1 MHPSHIAIR
10 NPVFV
15 FIMVLVISIAGF
27 QAYKSIP
34 REAAPD
40 IQIPLLI
47 VSIPFPGS
55 SPEDVESLISNKVE
69 QELKTIKNLKEISS
83 TSSEGVSVLTLEF
96 TSDFDISEART
107 KVREKMDQIKPD
119 LPADAEDYQV
129 TEINLSEQPLM
140 ILNLAGDMGLLG
152 LTELADDVKEEI
164 EGIPGIL
171 EVRRAGGLEKEI
183 RVYVNPDKMN
193 YYKLALN
200 QVSSSISNENTNLP
214 GGTITMGPTKYMIR
228 VPGEFINPEG
238 INEALISAPNQ
249 VPVRVRDIA
258 QVVFGYKEVT
268 SKSRLDGLE
277 SVSLSIVKR
286 SGENLL
292 AIRNEVKSI
301 IQRLEKDYKEDV
313 KFSILSDQG
322 EHVQQIV
329 KDLENNILTG
339 FVLVFLVL
347 LLVMGISNALLVAV
361 AIPLSFLVSMII
373 LNVMGFTL
381 NIVVLFSL
389 ILSLGLLVD
398 NAIVIVENIYR
409 HRQAGKSRIE
419 AAKLGTKE
427 IAIPVTTSTIT
438 TVAAFF
444 PLIFMPGIAGEFIS
458 FLPKT
463 LIVTL
468 SSSLFVALIINA
480 VFCSTMMRVKV
491 NKEVTSDFDELKL
504 VDHSKILRIYQM
516 ILRSVLRFR
525 FVTVIVFI
533 FLFIGTFYWY
543 GTNTFPRK
551 RIEFFPKTEPS
562 EAVVNITAPMGTT
575 LEISDGYVTSVEGYI
590 ENDMDKLD
598 AVVANVGQRRG
609 SGASSSGST
618 TTYLSH
624 VVLDFPSWQNWV
636 EKPSEIIKN
645 LRQKLVKMVGVQV
658 KLAEAQSGPPTGKAF
673 NLEVQGKDFSKMI
686 DSVEKIKKRIKDI
699 PGLVDLTDDFDR
711 SRPELKVIID
721 RDKAS
726 RLGFRARD
734 IASTVRT
741 AFNGKKVSVF
751 RDGTEEY
758 DIWVQLD
765 QSFRKNQSDLA
776 SLFIFTPTGE
786 PVRLSEIA
794 KVDTGPSYGS
804 IRHVDTERTIT
815 ISGDAFRVPGP
826 VLVMKAQRVL
836 KDLELP
842 DGVRY
847 KFTGENKGRQET
859 QVFIGQALIIAI
871 CLILVVMIAQF
882 NSIALPFIVITSVF
896 MSVMGVLLGLIVHD
910 RPFGIIMTGVGTV
923 ALAGI
928 VVNNVI
934 VMLDF
939 VVKLRKRGFARNE
952 AMVLA
957 SAVRF
962 RPVLLTAVTTVIG
975 LAPMAMGMDIDFSRD
990 SPIVFGSESG
1000 SFWKSM
1006 ALAIMYGLGVATFL
1020 TLIMVPT
1027 LYSLIEDGRERI
1039 KRLLSKYI
1047 SFENLNEIKTT
1058 PKLNEIN

>member
-47 VSIPFPGS
+47 VSIPFPGA
-55 SPEDVESLISNKVE
+55 SPEDVESLISNKAE

-96 TSDFDISEART
+96 TADFDISEART

-119 LPADAEDYQV
+119 LPADTEDYQV

-140 ILNLAGDMGLLG
+140 ILNLAGDLGLLG
-152 LTELADDVKEEI
+152 LTELADEVKEEI

-228 VPGEFINPEG
+228 VPGEFVSPEG

-292 AIRNEVKSI
+292 AIRDEVKSI
-301 IQRLEKDYKEDV
+301 IQRLEKNYKEDV

-322 EHVQQIV
+322 ERVQQIV
-329 KDLENNILTG
+329 KDLENNIITG

-347 LLVMGISNALLVAV
+347 LLVMGISNALLVAI

-409 HRQAGKSRIE
+409 HRQAGRSRIE

-624 VVLDFPSWQNWV
+624 VVLDFPSWQDWV

-645 LRQKLVKMVGVQV
+645 LRRKLVNMVGVQV

-673 NLEVQGKDFSKMI
+673 NLEVQGDDFSKMI
-686 DSVEKIKKRIKDI
+686 DAVEKIKKRIKDI
-699 PGLVDLTDDFDR
+699 PGLVDLADDFDR

-776 SLFIFTPTGE
+776 SLFIYTPSGE

-826 VLVMKAQRVL
+826 VLVMKAQQVL

-859 QVFIGQALIIAI
+859 QIFIGQALIIAI

-939 VVKLRKRGFARNE
+939 VVKLRKQGFARNE

-1027 LYSLIEDGRERI
+1027 LYSLIEDGRERLI
-1039 KRLLSKYI
+1039 RLLSKYI
-1047 SFENLNEIKTT
+1047 SFTNSNNIKA
-1058 PKLNEIN
+1058 

>member
-15 FIMVLVISIAGF
+15 FVMVLVISIAGF

-47 VSIPFPGS
+47 VSIPFPGAT
-55 SPEDVESLISNKVE
+55 PEDVESLITNKVE
-69 QELKTIKNLKEISS
+69 QELKTIKNLEEISS

-96 TSDFDISEART
+96 TSDFEISEART

-119 LPADAEDYQV
+119 LPADAEDYQIS
-129 TEINLSEQPLM
+129 EINLSERPLM

-152 LTELADDVKEEI
+152 LTELADEVKEEI

-200 QVSSSISNENTNLP
+200 QVSSAISNENTNLP

-228 VPGEFINPEG
+228 VPGEFVSPEG

-292 AIRNEVKSI
+292 AIRDEVKSI
-301 IQRLEKDYKEDV
+301 IKRLEKDYKEDV

-322 EHVQQIV
+322 ERVQQIV
-329 KDLENNILTG
+329 KDLENNIITG

-347 LLVMGISNALLVAV
+347 LLVMGISNALLVAI

-409 HRQAGKSRIE
+409 HRQAGKNRIE
-419 AAKLGTKE
+419 AALLGTKE

-468 SSSLFVALIINA
+468 SSSLFVALIINS

-491 NKEVTSDFDELKL
+491 SKEVTSDFDELKL
-504 VDHSKILRIYQM
+504 VDHSKILRGYQVA
-516 ILRSVLRFR
+516 LRGVLRFR
-525 FVTVIVFI
+525 FVTVMVFI

-543 GTNTFPRK
+543 ATNTFPRK
-551 RIEFFPKTEPS
+551 RVEFFPKTEPS

-575 LEISDGYVTSVEGYI
+575 LEISDGYVTLVEGYI
-590 ENDMDKLD
+590 EDDMDKLD

-658 KLAEAQSGPPTGKAF
+658 KLAESQSGPPTGKAF
-673 NLEVQGKDFSKMI
+673 NLEVQGEDFSKMI
-686 DSVEKIKKRIKDI
+686 DSVEIIKQRIKDI
-699 PGLVDLTDDFDR
+699 PGLVDLSDDFDR

-765 QSFRKNQSDLA
+765 QSFRRNQSDLS
-776 SLFIFTPTGE
+776 SLFIYTSSGE

-804 IRHVDTERTIT
+804 IRHTDTDRTIT

-826 VLVMKAQRVL
+826 VLVMKAQQAL

-842 DGVRY
+842 DGVQY
-847 KFTGENKGRQET
+847 KFTGENKGRKET
-859 QVFIGQALIIAI
+859 QMFLGKAVLIAIGLIII
-871 CLILVVMIAQF
+871 VMVAQF
-882 NSIALPFIVITSVF
+882 NSIALPLIVITSVF

-928 VVNNVI
+928 VVNNAI

-939 VVKLRKRGFARNE
+939 VVKLRKRGFGRNE
-952 AMVLA
+952 AMILA

-962 RPVLLTAVTTVIG
+962 RPVLLTAITTIIG
-975 LAPMAMGMDIDFSRD
+975 LAPIAMGMDIDFSRD
-990 SPIVFGSESG
+990 SPVVFGSASA
-1000 SFWKSM
+1000 SFWKAM

-1020 TLIMVPT
+1020 TLFMVPT
-1027 LYSLIEDGRERI
+1027 LYSLIEDGRERLI
-1039 KRLLSKYI
+1039 KLLSKYT
-1047 SFENLNEIKTT
+1047 SFENSNNIKAES
-1058 PKLNEIN
+1058 KLN

>member
-27 QAYKSIP
+27 KAYKSIP

-47 VSIPFPGS
+47 VSIPFPGA

-152 LTELADDVKEEI
+152 LTELADEVKEEI
-164 EGIPGIL
+164 EGITGIL

-228 VPGEFINPEG
+228 VPGEFISPEG

-249 VPVRVRDIA
+249 VPVRVKDIA

-292 AIRNEVKSI
+292 AIRDEVKSI

-322 EHVQQIV
+322 ERVQQIV
-329 KDLENNILTG
+329 KDLENNIITG

-347 LLVMGISNALLVAV
+347 LLVMGISNALLVAI

-419 AAKLGTKE
+419 AAMLGTKE

-468 SSSLFVALIINA
+468 SSSLFVALIINS
-480 VFCSTMMRVKV
+480 VLCSTMMRVNV

-504 VDHSKILRIYQM
+504 VDHSKILRVYQRT
-516 ILRSVLRFR
+516 LRGVLRFR
-525 FVTVIVFI
+525 LVTVMVFI

-551 RIEFFPKTEPS
+551 RVEFFPKTEPS
-562 EAVVNITAPMGTT
+562 EAIVNITAPMGTT
-575 LEISDGYVTSVEGYI
+575 LDISDGYVTSVEGYI
-590 ENDMDKLD
+590 ESDMDKLD

-609 SGASSSGST
+609 AGASSSGST

-658 KLAEAQSGPPTGKAF
+658 KLVEAQSGPPTGKAF
-673 NLEVQGKDFSKMI
+673 NLEVQGEDFSKMI
-686 DSVEKIKKRIKDI
+686 NSVEIIKQKIKDI

-776 SLFIFTPTGE
+776 SLFIFTSSGE

-826 VLVMKAQRVL
+826 VLVMKAQQAL

-859 QVFIGQALIIAI
+859 QIFIGQALIIAI

-939 VVKLRKRGFARNE
+939 VVKLRKQGFARNE

-1006 ALAIMYGLGVATFL
+1006 ALAIMYGLSVATFL
-1020 TLIMVPT
+1020 TLFMVPT
-1027 LYSLIEDGRERI
+1027 LYSLIEDGRERLI
-1039 KRLLSKYI
+1039 RLLSKYI
-1047 SFENLNEIKTT
+1047 SFDNSNNIKAEL
-1058 PKLNEIN
+1058 KLN

>member
-47 VSIPFPGS
+47 VSIPFPGA
-55 SPEDVESLISNKVE
+55 SPEDVESLISNKAE

-96 TSDFDISEART
+96 TADFDISEART

-119 LPADAEDYQV
+119 LPADTEDYQV

-140 ILNLAGDMGLLG
+140 ILNLAGDLGLLG
-152 LTELADDVKEEI
+152 LTELADEVKEEI

-183 RVYVNPDKMN
+183 RVYVNPDKLN

-228 VPGEFINPEG
+228 VPGEFVSPEG

-292 AIRNEVKSI
+292 AIRDEVKSI

-322 EHVQQIV
+322 ERVQQIV
-329 KDLENNILTG
+329 KDLENNIITG

-347 LLVMGISNALLVAV
+347 LLVMGISNALLVAI

-409 HRQAGKSRIE
+409 HRQAGRSRIE

-533 FLFIGTFYWY
+533 FLFIGTFFWY

-575 LEISDGYVTSVEGYI
+575 LEISDGYVTLVEGYI
-590 ENDMDKLD
+590 ENDIDKLD

-624 VVLDFPSWQNWV
+624 VVLDFPSWQDWV

-645 LRQKLVKMVGVQV
+645 LRRKLVNMVGVQV

-673 NLEVQGKDFSKMI
+673 NLEVQGDDFRKMI
-686 DSVEKIKKRIKDI
+686 DAVEKIKKRIKDI

-776 SLFIFTPTGE
+776 SLFIFTPSGE

-826 VLVMKAQRVL
+826 VLVMKAQQVL

-859 QVFIGQALIIAI
+859 QIFIGQALIIAI

-939 VVKLRKRGFARNE
+939 VVKLRKQGFARNE

-1027 LYSLIEDGRERI
+1027 LYSLIEDGRERLI
-1039 KRLLSKYI
+1039 RLLSKYI
-1047 SFENLNEIKTT
+1047 PFTNSNNIKA
-1058 PKLNEIN
+1058 

>member
-119 LPADAEDYQV
+119 LPTDAEDYQV

-140 ILNLAGDMGLLG
+140 ILNLAGDIGLLR
-152 LTELADDVKEEI
+152 LTELADEVKEEI
-164 EGIPGIL
+164 EGVPGIL

-228 VPGEFINPEG
+228 VPGEFVSPEG
-238 INEALISAPNQ
+238 INEAVISSPNQ
-249 VPVRVRDIA
+249 VPVRVGDIA
-258 QVVFGYKEVT
+258 EVVFGYKEVT

-292 AIRNEVKSI
+292 AIRDEVKSI
-301 IQRLEKDYKEDV
+301 IKRLEKDYNEDV

-322 EHVQQIV
+322 ERVQQIV
-329 KDLENNILTG
+329 TDLENNIITG

-444 PLIFMPGIAGEFIS
+444 PLIFMPGIAGEFIG

-491 NKEVTSDFDELKL
+491 SKEVTSDFDELKL
-504 VDHSKILRIYQM
+504 VDHSKILQIYQM
-516 ILRSVLRFR
+516 LLRGVLRHR
-525 FVTVIVFI
+525 FVTIFVFI
-533 FLFIGTFYWY
+533 FLFVGTFYWY

-551 RIEFFPKTEPS
+551 RIEFFPKNEPS

-575 LEISDGYVTSVEGYI
+575 LEISDGYVNSVERYI
-590 ENDMDKLD
+590 ENDKDKLD

-624 VVLDFPSWQNWV
+624 VVLDFPRWQDWV

-673 NLEVQGKDFSKMI
+673 NLEVQGDDFSKMI
-686 DSVEKIKKRIKDI
+686 SAVEKIKKRIKDI

-776 SLFIFTPTGE
+776 SLFIFTPSGE

-804 IRHVDTERTIT
+804 IRHVDTERTIS

-826 VLVMKAQRVL
+826 VLVMKAQRIL
-836 KDLELP
+836 KGIELP
-842 DGVRY
+842 DGVQY

-859 QVFIGQALIIAI
+859 QKFIGQALIIAI

-882 NSIALPFIVITSVF
+882 NSIALPLIVLTSVF
-896 MSVMGVLLGLIVHD
+896 MSVMGVFLGLIVHD

-939 VVKLRKRGFARNE
+939 VVRLRKQGFARNE
-952 AMVLA
+952 AMILA

-962 RPVLLTAVTTVIG
+962 RPILLTAVTTVIG
-975 LAPMAMGMDIDFSRD
+975 LAPLAIGMDIDFSRD
-990 SPIVFGSESG
+990 SPIVFGAESG
-1000 SFWKSM
+1000 KFWKSM
-1006 ALAIMYGLGVATFL
+1006 ALAIMYGLSVATFL
-1020 TLIMVPT
+1020 TLFMVPT

-1039 KRLLSKYI
+1039 KKLLSKYF
-1047 SFENLNEIKTT
+1047 SFQNINEIKTVSDV
-1058 PKLNEIN
+1058 N

>member
-10 NPVFV
+10 NPIFV

-119 LPADAEDYQV
+119 LPTDAEDYQV

-140 ILNLAGDMGLLG
+140 ILNLAGDIGLLR
-152 LTELADDVKEEI
+152 LTELADEVKEEI
-164 EGIPGIL
+164 EGVPGIL

-228 VPGEFINPEG
+228 VPGEFVSPEG
-238 INEALISAPNQ
+238 INEAVISSPNQ
-249 VPVRVRDIA
+249 VPVRVGDIA
-258 QVVFGYKEVT
+258 EVVFGYKEVT

-292 AIRNEVKSI
+292 AIRDEVKSI
-301 IQRLEKDYKEDV
+301 IKRLEKDYKEDV

-322 EHVQQIV
+322 ERVQQIV
-329 KDLENNILTG
+329 TDLENNIITG

-389 ILSLGLLVD
+389 ILALGLLVD

-409 HRQAGKSRIE
+409 HRQAGKNRIE

-444 PLIFMPGIAGEFIS
+444 PLIFMPGIAGEFIG

-491 NKEVTSDFDELKL
+491 SEKVTSDFDELKL
-504 VDHSKILRIYQM
+504 VDHSKILQIYQM
-516 ILRSVLRFR
+516 LLRGVLRYR
-525 FVTVIVFI
+525 FLTIVVFI
-533 FLFIGTFYWY
+533 FLFVGTFYWY

-551 RIEFFPKTEPS
+551 RIEFFPKNEPS

-575 LEISDGYVTSVEGYI
+575 LEISDGYVNSVEGYI
-590 ENDMDKLD
+590 ENDKDKLD

-624 VVLDFPSWQNWV
+624 VVLDFPRWQDWV
-636 EKPSEIIKN
+636 EKPSEIIKK

-673 NLEVQGKDFSKMI
+673 NLEVQGDDFSKMI
-686 DSVEKIKKRIKDI
+686 SAVEKIKKRIKDI

-734 IASTVRT
+734 IAS
-741 AFNGKKVSVF
+741 
-751 RDGTEEY
+751 
-758 DIWVQLD
+758 
-765 QSFRKNQSDLA
+765 
-776 SLFIFTPTGE
+776 
-786 PVRLSEIA
+786 
-794 KVDTGPSYGS
+794 
-804 IRHVDTERTIT
+804 
-815 ISGDAFRVPGP
+815 
-826 VLVMKAQRVL
+826 
-836 KDLELP
+836 
-842 DGVRY
+842 
-847 KFTGENKGRQET
+847 
-859 QVFIGQALIIAI
+859 
-871 CLILVVMIAQF
+871 
-882 NSIALPFIVITSVF
+882 
-896 MSVMGVLLGLIVHD
+896 
-910 RPFGIIMTGVGTV
+910 
-923 ALAGI
+923 
-928 VVNNVI
+928 
-934 VMLDF
+934 
-939 VVKLRKRGFARNE
+939 
-952 AMVLA
+952 
-957 SAVRF
+957 
-962 RPVLLTAVTTVIG
+962 
-975 LAPMAMGMDIDFSRD
+975 
-990 SPIVFGSESG
+990 
-1000 SFWKSM
+1000 
-1006 ALAIMYGLGVATFL
+1006 
-1020 TLIMVPT
+1020 
-1027 LYSLIEDGRERI
+1027 
-1039 KRLLSKYI
+1039 
-1047 SFENLNEIKTT
+1047 
-1058 PKLNEIN
+1058 

>member
-27 QAYKSIP
+27 KAYKSIP

-47 VSIPFPGS
+47 VSIPFPGAT
-55 SPEDVESLISNKVE
+55 PEDVESLITNKVE

-83 TSSEGVSVLTLEF
+83 TSSEGVAVLTLEF

-152 LTELADDVKEEI
+152 LTELADEVKEEI

-183 RVYVNPDKMN
+183 RVYVNPDKLN

-228 VPGEFINPEG
+228 VPGEFISPEG

-249 VPVRVRDIA
+249 VPVRVKDIA
-258 QVVFGYKEVT
+258 RVVFGYKEVT

-292 AIRNEVKSI
+292 AIRDEVKSI

-322 EHVQQIV
+322 ERVQQIV
-329 KDLENNILTG
+329 KDLENNIITG

-347 LLVMGISNALLVAV
+347 LLVMGISNALLVAI

-419 AAKLGTKE
+419 AAMLGTKE

-468 SSSLFVALIINA
+468 SSSLFVALIINS
-480 VFCSTMMRVKV
+480 VLCSTMMRVKV

-504 VDHSKILRIYQM
+504 VDHSKILRVYQRT
-516 ILRSVLRFR
+516 LRGVLRFR
-525 FVTVIVFI
+525 FVTVMVFI

-551 RIEFFPKTEPS
+551 RVEFFPKTEPS
-562 EAVVNITAPMGTT
+562 EAIVNITAPMGTT
-575 LEISDGYVTSVEGYI
+575 LDISDGYVTSVEGYI
-590 ENDMDKLD
+590 ESDMDKLD

-609 SGASSSGST
+609 AGASSSGST

-658 KLAEAQSGPPTGKAF
+658 KLVEAQSGPPTGKAF
-673 NLEVQGKDFSKMI
+673 NLEVQGEDFSKMI
-686 DSVEKIKKRIKDI
+686 NSVEIIKQKIKDI

-776 SLFIFTPTGE
+776 SLFIFTSSGE

-826 VLVMKAQRVL
+826 VLVMKAQQAL

-859 QVFIGQALIIAI
+859 QIFIGQALIIAI

-939 VVKLRKRGFARNE
+939 VVKLRKQGFARNE

-1006 ALAIMYGLGVATFL
+1006 ALAIMYGLSVATFL
-1020 TLIMVPT
+1020 TLFMVPT
-1027 LYSLIEDGRERI
+1027 LYSLIEDGRERLI
-1039 KRLLSKYI
+1039 RLLSKYI
-1047 SFENLNEIKTT
+1047 SFENSNNIKAEL
-1058 PKLNEIN
+1058 KLN

>member
-27 QAYKSIP
+27 KAYKSIP

-47 VSIPFPGS
+47 VSIPFPGAT
-55 SPEDVESLISNKVE
+55 PEDVESLITNKVE

-83 TSSEGVSVLTLEF
+83 TSSEGVAVLTLEF

-152 LTELADDVKEEI
+152 LTELADEVKEEI

-183 RVYVNPDKMN
+183 RVYVNPDKLN

-228 VPGEFINPEG
+228 VPGEFISPEG

-249 VPVRVRDIA
+249 VPVRVKDIA
-258 QVVFGYKEVT
+258 RVVFGYKEVT

-292 AIRNEVKSI
+292 AIRDEVKSI

-322 EHVQQIV
+322 ERVQQIV
-329 KDLENNILTG
+329 KDLENNIITG

-347 LLVMGISNALLVAV
+347 LLVMGISNALLVAI
-361 AIPLSFLVSMII
+361 AIPLSFLVSIII

-419 AAKLGTKE
+419 AALLGTKE

-468 SSSLFVALIINA
+468 SSSLFVALIINS
-480 VFCSTMMRVKV
+480 VLCSTMMRVKV

-504 VDHSKILRIYQM
+504 VDHSKILRVYQRT
-516 ILRSVLRFR
+516 LRGVLRFR
-525 FVTVIVFI
+525 FVTVMVFI

-551 RIEFFPKTEPS
+551 RVEFFPKTEPS
-562 EAVVNITAPMGTT
+562 EAIVNITAPMGTT
-575 LEISDGYVTSVEGYI
+575 LDISDGYVTSVEGYI
-590 ENDMDKLD
+590 ESDMDKLD

-658 KLAEAQSGPPTGKAF
+658 KLVEAQSGPPTGKAF
-673 NLEVQGKDFSKMI
+673 NLEVQGEDFSKMI
-686 DSVEKIKKRIKDI
+686 NSVEIIKQKIKDI

-776 SLFIFTPTGE
+776 SLFIFTSSGE

-826 VLVMKAQRVL
+826 VLVMKAQQAL

-842 DGVRY
+842 DGVQY

-859 QVFIGQALIIAI
+859 QIFIGQALIIAI

-939 VVKLRKRGFARNE
+939 VVKLRKQGFARNE

-1006 ALAIMYGLGVATFL
+1006 ALAIMYGLSVATFL
-1020 TLIMVPT
+1020 TLFMVPT
-1027 LYSLIEDGRERI
+1027 LYSLIEDGRERLI
-1039 KRLLSKYI
+1039 RLLSKYI
-1047 SFENLNEIKTT
+1047 SFENSNNIKAEL
-1058 PKLNEIN
+1058 KLN

>member
-1 MHPSHIAIR
+1 MHPSQIAIR
-10 NPVFV
+10 NPVFI
-15 FIMVLVISIAGF
+15 FIMILVIGLAGF
-27 QAYKSIP
+27 NAYKSIP

-47 VSIPFPGS
+47 VTIPFPGA
-55 SPEDVESLISNKVE
+55 SPEDVESLITNKAE
-69 QELKTIKNLKEISS
+69 QELQTIKNLKKIKS
-83 TSSEGVSVLTLEF
+83 TSSESVAVLTLEF
-96 TSDFDISEART
+96 TSDFDISDART

-119 LPADAEDYQV
+119 FPSDAEDYQI

-140 ILNLAGDMGLLG
+140 ILNIAGDIGLLG
-152 LTELADDVKEEI
+152 LTDLADKVKEEI

-183 RVYVNPDKMN
+183 RVYVNPEKLN
-193 YYKLALN
+193 YYNLDLN
-200 QVSSSISNENTNLP
+200 QVSTSIRSENTNLP
-214 GGTITMGPTKYMIR
+214 GGSVTMGPTKYLIR

-249 VPVRVRDIA
+249 VPVRVKDLA
-258 QVVFGYKEVT
+258 KVVFGFKEIT
-268 SKSRLDGLE
+268 SKSRLDGIE

-292 AIRNEVKSI
+292 AIRDQVNLI
-301 IQRLEKDYKEDV
+301 IQRLEQEYGDEV

-322 EHVQQIV
+322 ERVQRIV
-329 KDLENNILTG
+329 NDLENNILSG

-347 LLVMGISNALLVAV
+347 LLVMGISNALLVAI
-361 AIPLSFLVSMII
+361 AIPLSFLASMII

-398 NAIVIVENIYR
+398 NAIVIVENIFR
-409 HRQAGKSRIE
+409 HRQAGKNRID
-419 AAKLGTKE
+419 AAVLGTKE

-468 SSSLFVALIINA
+468 SSSLLVAVLINP
-480 VFCSTMMRVKV
+480 VLCSTLMRVKV
-491 NKEVTSDFDELKL
+491 GKEITSNFDELKL
-504 VDHSKILRIYQM
+504 VEKSKILGLYQYA
-516 ILRSVLRFR
+516 LRKVLRFR
-525 FVTVIVFI
+525 LITLFAFV
-533 FLFIGTFYWY
+533 FLFVGTFYWY
-543 GTNTFPRK
+543 GKNTFPRK

-562 EAVVNITAPMGTT
+562 EAVVNIRAPLGTT
-575 LEISDGYVTSVEGYI
+575 LEVSDKYVASVEDFV
-590 ENDMDKLD
+590 NKDKKKLD

-609 SGASSSGST
+609 SGASSAGST

-624 VVLDFPSWQNWV
+624 VVLVFPNWQNWI
-636 EKPSEIIKN
+636 EKPSSIIKK
-645 LRQKLVKMVGVQV
+645 LRQKLDQMVGVEI
-658 KLAEAQSGPPTGKAF
+658 KLAEARSGPPTGLAL
-673 NLEVQGKDFSKMI
+673 NLEIRGEDFNQM
-686 DSVEKIKKRIKDI
+686 SVAVEAIKQKIKNI

-726 RLGFRARD
+726 RLGLRARD
-734 IASTVRT
+734 IANTVRT

-765 QSFRKNQSDLA
+765 QSFRSNQSDLS
-776 SLFIFTPTGE
+776 SLFIYTPSGE

-794 KVDTGPSYGS
+794 RVDSGPSYGS

-815 ISGDAFRVPGP
+815 ISADALRMPGP
-826 VLVMKAQRVL
+826 VLVMKAQQVL
-836 KDLELP
+836 NNLDLP
-842 DGVRY
+842 QGVTY
-847 KFTGENKGRQET
+847 QFTGEDENRKEAQI
-859 QVFIGQALIIAI
+859 FIGRALIIAVL
-871 CLILVVMIAQF
+871 LILVVMVAQF
-882 NSIALPFIVITSVF
+882 NSIALPLIVISSVL
-896 MSVMGVLLGLIVHD
+896 MSIMGVIIGLIVHD
-910 RPFGIIMTGVGTV
+910 RPFGIIMTGVGSV

-928 VVNNVI
+928 VVNNAI
-934 VMLDF
+934 VMLDY
-939 VVKLRKRGFARNE
+939 VIKLRKKGYQRNE
-952 AMVLA
+952 AMILA
-957 SAVRF
+957 AAVRF
-962 RPVLLTAVTTVIG
+962 RPVVLTAVTTVLG
-975 LAPMAMGMDIDFSRD
+975 LVPIAVGMDIDFSRD
-990 SPIVFGSESG
+990 SIILFGAASA

-1006 ALAIMYGLGVATFL
+1006 ALAVMYGLGVTTFL
-1020 TLIMVPT
+1020 TLFLLPA
-1027 LYSLIEDGRERI
+1027 LYSLVEGGKERLRGLFSR
-1039 KRLLSKYI
+1039 K
-1047 SFENLNEIKTT
+1047 EI
-1058 PKLNEIN
+1058 IF

>member
-15 FIMVLVISIAGF
+15 FVMVLVISIAGF

-47 VSIPFPGS
+47 VSIPFPGAT
-55 SPEDVESLISNKVE
+55 PEDVESLITNKVE
-69 QELKTIKNLKEISS
+69 QELKTIKNLEEISS

-96 TSDFDISEART
+96 TSDFEISEART

-119 LPADAEDYQV
+119 LPADAEDYQIS
-129 TEINLSEQPLM
+129 EINLSERPLM

-152 LTELADDVKEEI
+152 LTELADEVKEEI

-200 QVSSSISNENTNLP
+200 QVSSAISNENTNLP

-228 VPGEFINPEG
+228 VPGEFISPEG

-258 QVVFGYKEVT
+258 KVVFSYKEVT

-292 AIRNEVKSI
+292 AIRDEVKSI
-301 IQRLEKDYKEDV
+301 IKRLEKDYKEDV

-322 EHVQQIV
+322 ERVQQIV
-329 KDLENNILTG
+329 KDLENNIITG

-347 LLVMGISNALLVAV
+347 LLVMGISNALLVAI

-419 AAKLGTKE
+419 AALLGTKE

-468 SSSLFVALIINA
+468 SSSLFVALIINS

-491 NKEVTSDFDELKL
+491 SKEVTSDFDELKL
-504 VDHSKILRIYQM
+504 VDHSKILRGYQVA
-516 ILRSVLRFR
+516 LRGVLRFR
-525 FVTVIVFI
+525 FVTVMVFI

-543 GTNTFPRK
+543 ATNTFPRK
-551 RIEFFPKTEPS
+551 RVEFFPKTEPS

-575 LEISDGYVTSVEGYI
+575 LEISDGYVTLVEGYI
-590 ENDMDKLD
+590 EDDMDKLD

-658 KLAEAQSGPPTGKAF
+658 KLAESQSGPPTGKAF
-673 NLEVQGKDFSKMI
+673 NLEVQGEDFSKMI
-686 DSVEKIKKRIKDI
+686 DSVEIIKQRIKDI
-699 PGLVDLTDDFDR
+699 PGLVDLSDDFDR

-765 QSFRKNQSDLA
+765 QSFRRNQSDLS
-776 SLFIFTPTGE
+776 SLFIYTSSGE

-804 IRHVDTERTIT
+804 IRHTDTDRTIT

-826 VLVMKAQRVL
+826 VLVMKAQKAL

-842 DGVRY
+842 DGVQY
-847 KFTGENKGRQET
+847 KFTGENKGRKET
-859 QVFIGQALIIAI
+859 QMFLGKAVLIAIGLIII
-871 CLILVVMIAQF
+871 VMVAQF
-882 NSIALPFIVITSVF
+882 NSIALPLIVITSVF

-928 VVNNVI
+928 VVNNAI

-939 VVKLRKRGFARNE
+939 VVKLRKRGFGRNE
-952 AMVLA
+952 AMILA

-962 RPVLLTAVTTVIG
+962 RPVLLTAITTIIG
-975 LAPMAMGMDIDFSRD
+975 LAPIAMGMDIDFSRD
-990 SPIVFGSESG
+990 SPVVFGSASA
-1000 SFWKSM
+1000 SFWKAM

-1020 TLIMVPT
+1020 TLFMVPT
-1027 LYSLIEDGRERI
+1027 LYSLIEDGRERLI
-1039 KRLLSKYI
+1039 KLLSKYT
-1047 SFENLNEIKTT
+1047 SFENSNNIKAES
-1058 PKLNEIN
+1058 KLN

>member
-47 VSIPFPGS
+47 VSIPFPGA
-55 SPEDVESLISNKVE
+55 SPEDVESLISNKAE

-96 TSDFDISEART
+96 TADFDISEART

-119 LPADAEDYQV
+119 LPADTEDYQV

-140 ILNLAGDMGLLG
+140 ILNLAGDLGLLG
-152 LTELADDVKEEI
+152 LTELADEVKEEI

-228 VPGEFINPEG
+228 VPGEFVSPEG

-292 AIRNEVKSI
+292 AIRDEVKSI
-301 IQRLEKDYKEDV
+301 IQRLEKNYKEDV

-322 EHVQQIV
+322 ERVQQIV
-329 KDLENNILTG
+329 KDLENNIITG

-347 LLVMGISNALLVAV
+347 LLVMGISNALLVAI

-409 HRQAGKSRIE
+409 HRQAGRSRIE

-624 VVLDFPSWQNWV
+624 VVLDFPSWQDWV

-645 LRQKLVKMVGVQV
+645 LRRKLVNMVGVQV

-673 NLEVQGKDFSKMI
+673 NLEVQGEDFSKMI
-686 DSVEKIKKRIKDI
+686 DSVEIIKQRIRDI

-776 SLFIFTPTGE
+776 SLFIFTPSGE

-826 VLVMKAQRVL
+826 VLVMKAQQVL

-859 QVFIGQALIIAI
+859 QIFIGQALIIAI

-939 VVKLRKRGFARNE
+939 VVKLRKQGFARNE

-975 LAPMAMGMDIDFSRD
+975 LAPMAMGIDIDFSRD

-1027 LYSLIEDGRERI
+1027 LYSLIEDGRERL

-1047 SFENLNEIKTT
+1047 SFTNSNNIKA
-1058 PKLNEIN
+1058 

>member
-1 MHPSHIAIR
+1 MHPSQIAIR
-10 NPVFV
+10 NPAFV
-15 FIMVLVISIAGF
+15 FILIFVIGLAGF
-27 QAYKSIP
+27 NAYKSIP

-47 VSIPFPGS
+47 VTVPFPGA
-55 SPEDVESLISNKVE
+55 SPEDVESLITNRAE
-69 QELKTIKNLKEISS
+69 QELQTIKNLKKIKS
-83 TSSEGVSVLTLEF
+83 TSSESVAVLTLEF
-96 TSDFDISEART
+96 TSDFDISDART

-119 LPADAEDYQV
+119 FPSDAEDYQV

-140 ILNLAGDMGLLG
+140 ILNIAGDMGLLG
-152 LTELADDVKEEI
+152 LTGLADEVKEEI

-183 RVYVNPDKMN
+183 RVYVNPEKLN
-193 YYKLALN
+193 YYNLDLN
-200 QVSSSISNENTNLP
+200 QVSTSIKSENTNLP
-214 GGTITMGPTKYMIR
+214 GGSVTMGPTKYLIR

-238 INEALISAPNQ
+238 INQALISAPNQ
-249 VPVRVRDIA
+249 VPVRVKDLA
-258 QVVFGYKEVT
+258 KVVFGFKEIS
-268 SKSRLDGLE
+268 SKSRLDGTE

-292 AIRNEVKSI
+292 AIRDQVKLI
-301 IQRLEKDYKEDV
+301 IQRLEQDYENEV

-322 EHVQQIV
+322 ERVQRIV
-329 KDLENNILTG
+329 NDLENNILSG

-361 AIPLSFLVSMII
+361 AIPLSFLASMII

-398 NAIVIVENIYR
+398 NAIVIVENIFR
-409 HRQAGKSRIE
+409 HRQAGKNRIN
-419 AAKLGTKE
+419 AAILGTKE

-468 SSSLFVALIINA
+468 SSSLLVAVIINP
-480 VFCSTMMRVKV
+480 VLCSTLMRVKV
-491 NKEVTSDFDELKL
+491 GKEITSDFDELKL
-504 VDHSKILRIYQM
+504 VEKSKILTIYQYA
-516 ILRSVLRFR
+516 LRKVLRFR
-525 FVTVIVFI
+525 LITILVFI
-533 FLFIGTFYWY
+533 FMFVGTFYWY
-543 GTNTFPRK
+543 GKNTFPRK

-562 EAVVNITAPMGTT
+562 EAVVNIRAPLGTT
-575 LEISDGYVTSVEGYI
+575 LEVSDRYVASVEDFV
-590 ENDMDKLD
+590 NKDKKKLD

-609 SGASSSGST
+609 SGAASAGSS

-624 VVLDFPSWQNWV
+624 VVLDFPNWQNWI
-636 EKPSEIIKN
+636 EKPSSIIKK
-645 LRQKLVKMVGVQV
+645 LRQKLDQMVGIEI
-658 KLAEAQSGPPTGKAF
+658 KLAEARSGPPTGMAL
-673 NLEVQGKDFSKMI
+673 NLEVKGEDFNQMSET
-686 DSVEKIKKRIKDI
+686 VESIKKKIKDI

-726 RLGFRARD
+726 RLGLRARD
-734 IASTVRT
+734 IANTVRT

-765 QSFRKNQSDLA
+765 QSFRSNQSDLS
-776 SLFIFTPTGE
+776 SLFIYTPSGE

-794 KVDTGPSYGS
+794 KVDSGPSYGS
-804 IRHVDTERTIT
+804 IKHVDTVRTIT
-815 ISGDAFRVPGP
+815 ISADAFRMPGP
-826 VLVMKAQRVL
+826 VLVMRAKQVL
-836 KDLELP
+836 NKLELP
-842 DGVRY
+842 QGVTY
-847 KFTGENKGRQET
+847 QFTGEDENRKESQI
-859 QVFIGQALIIAI
+859 FIGRALLIAVFM
-871 CLILVVMIAQF
+871 ILVIMVAQF
-882 NSIALPFIVITSVF
+882 NSIALPLIVISSVL
-896 MSVMGVLLGLIVHD
+896 MSVMGVIIGLIVHD

-928 VVNNVI
+928 VVNNAI
-934 VMLDF
+934 VMLDY
-939 VVKLRKRGFARNE
+939 VIKLRKKGYQRND
-952 AMVLA
+952 AMILA
-957 SAVRF
+957 AAVRF
-962 RPVLLTAVTTVIG
+962 RPVVLTAITTVLG
-975 LAPMAMGMDIDFSRD
+975 LVPIAIGMDIDFSRD
-990 SPIVFGSESG
+990 SKILFGAASA

-1006 ALAIMYGLGVATFL
+1006 ALAIMYGLGVTTLL
-1020 TLIMVPT
+1020 TLFLLPA
-1027 LYSLIEDGRERI
+1027 LYSLVEGGKERLRGLFSR
-1039 KRLLSKYI
+1039 K
-1047 SFENLNEIKTT
+1047 EIVY
-1058 PKLNEIN
+1058 

>member
-27 QAYKSIP
+27 KAYKSIP

-47 VSIPFPGS
+47 VSIPFPGAT
-55 SPEDVESLISNKVE
+55 PEDVESLITNKVE

-152 LTELADDVKEEI
+152 LTELADEVKEEI
-164 EGIPGIL
+164 EGITGIL

-183 RVYVNPDKMN
+183 RVYVNPDKLN

-228 VPGEFINPEG
+228 VPGEFISPEG

-249 VPVRVRDIA
+249 VPVRVKDIA
-258 QVVFGYKEVT
+258 RVVFGYKEVT

-292 AIRNEVKSI
+292 AIRDEVKSI

-322 EHVQQIV
+322 ERVQQIV
-329 KDLENNILTG
+329 KDLENNIITG

-347 LLVMGISNALLVAV
+347 LLVMGISNALLVAI

-419 AAKLGTKE
+419 AAMLGTKE

-468 SSSLFVALIINA
+468 SSSLFVALIINS
-480 VFCSTMMRVKV
+480 VLCSTMMRVKV

-504 VDHSKILRIYQM
+504 VDHSKILRVYQRT
-516 ILRSVLRFR
+516 LRGVLRFR
-525 FVTVIVFI
+525 FVTVMVFI

-551 RIEFFPKTEPS
+551 RVEFFPKTEPS
-562 EAVVNITAPMGTT
+562 EAIVNITAPMGTT
-575 LEISDGYVTSVEGYI
+575 LDISDGYVTSVEGYI
-590 ENDMDKLD
+590 ESDMDKLD

-609 SGASSSGST
+609 AGASSSGST

-658 KLAEAQSGPPTGKAF
+658 KLVEAQSGPPTGKAF
-673 NLEVQGKDFSKMI
+673 NLEVQGEDFSKMI
-686 DSVEKIKKRIKDI
+686 NSVEIIKQKIKDI

-776 SLFIFTPTGE
+776 SLFIFTSSGE

-826 VLVMKAQRVL
+826 VLVMKAQQAL

-859 QVFIGQALIIAI
+859 QIFIGQALIIAI

-939 VVKLRKRGFARNE
+939 VVKLRKQGFARNE

-1006 ALAIMYGLGVATFL
+1006 ALAIMYGLSVATFL
-1020 TLIMVPT
+1020 TLFMVPT
-1027 LYSLIEDGRERI
+1027 LYSLIEDGRERLI
-1039 KRLLSKYI
+1039 RLLSKYI
-1047 SFENLNEIKTT
+1047 SFENSNNIKAEL
-1058 PKLNEIN
+1058 KLN

>member
-1 MHPSHIAIR
+1 
-10 NPVFV
+10 
-15 FIMVLVISIAGF
+15 MVLVISIAGF

-525 FVTVIVFI
+525 FVTVMVFI

-1027 LYSLIEDGRERI
+1027 LYSL
-1039 KRLLSKYI
+1039 
-1047 SFENLNEIKTT
+1047 
-1058 PKLNEIN
+1058 

>member
-47 VSIPFPGS
+47 VSIPFPGA
-55 SPEDVESLISNKVE
+55 SPEDVESLISNKAE

-96 TSDFDISEART
+96 TADFDISEART

-119 LPADAEDYQV
+119 LPADTEDYQV

-140 ILNLAGDMGLLG
+140 ILNLAGNLGLLG
-152 LTELADDVKEEI
+152 LTELADEVKEEI

-228 VPGEFINPEG
+228 VPGEFVSPEG

-292 AIRNEVKSI
+292 AIRDEVKSI
-301 IQRLEKDYKEDV
+301 IQRLEKNYKEDV

-322 EHVQQIV
+322 ERVQQIV
-329 KDLENNILTG
+329 KDLENNIITG

-409 HRQAGKSRIE
+409 HRQAGRSRIE

-624 VVLDFPSWQNWV
+624 VVLDFPSWQDWV

-645 LRQKLVKMVGVQV
+645 LRRKLVNMVGVQV

-673 NLEVQGKDFSKMI
+673 NLEVQGDDFSKMI
-686 DSVEKIKKRIKDI
+686 DAVEKIKKRIKDI

-776 SLFIFTPTGE
+776 SLFIFTPSGE

-826 VLVMKAQRVL
+826 VLVMKAQQVL

-859 QVFIGQALIIAI
+859 QIFIGQALIIAI

-939 VVKLRKRGFARNE
+939 VVKLRKQGFARNE

-1027 LYSLIEDGRERI
+1027 LYSLIEDGRERLI
-1039 KRLLSKYI
+1039 RLLSKYI
-1047 SFENLNEIKTT
+1047 SFTNSNNIKA
-1058 PKLNEIN
+1058 

>member
-10 NPVFV
+10 NPIFV

-119 LPADAEDYQV
+119 LPTDAEDYQV

-140 ILNLAGDMGLLG
+140 ILNLAGDIGLLR
-152 LTELADDVKEEI
+152 LTELADEVKEEI
-164 EGIPGIL
+164 EGVPGIL

-228 VPGEFINPEG
+228 VPGEFVSPEG
-238 INEALISAPNQ
+238 INEAVISSPNQ
-249 VPVRVRDIA
+249 VPVRVGDIA
-258 QVVFGYKEVT
+258 EVVFGYKEVT

-292 AIRNEVKSI
+292 AIRDEVKSI
-301 IQRLEKDYKEDV
+301 IKRLEKDYNEDV

-322 EHVQQIV
+322 ERVQQIV
-329 KDLENNILTG
+329 TDLENNIITG

-444 PLIFMPGIAGEFIS
+444 PLIFMPGIAGEFIG

-491 NKEVTSDFDELKL
+491 SKEVTSDFDELKL
-504 VDHSKILRIYQM
+504 VDHSKILQIYQM
-516 ILRSVLRFR
+516 LLRGVLRHR
-525 FVTVIVFI
+525 FITIFVFI
-533 FLFIGTFYWY
+533 FLFVGTFYWY

-551 RIEFFPKTEPS
+551 RIEFFPKNEPS

-575 LEISDGYVTSVEGYI
+575 LEISDGYVNSVEGYI
-590 ENDMDKLD
+590 ENDKDKLD

-624 VVLDFPSWQNWV
+624 VVLDFPRWQDWV

-673 NLEVQGKDFSKMI
+673 NLEVQGDDFSKMI
-686 DSVEKIKKRIKDI
+686 SAVEKIKKRIKDI

-776 SLFIFTPTGE
+776 SLFIFTPSGE

-804 IRHVDTERTIT
+804 IRHVDTERTIS

-826 VLVMKAQRVL
+826 VLVMKAQRIL
-836 KDLELP
+836 KGLELP
-842 DGVRY
+842 DGVQY

-859 QVFIGQALIIAI
+859 QKFIGQALIIAI

-882 NSIALPFIVITSVF
+882 NSIALPLIVLTSVF
-896 MSVMGVLLGLIVHD
+896 MSVMGVFLGLIVHD

-923 ALAGI
+923 A
-928 VVNNVI
+928 
-934 VMLDF
+934 
-939 VVKLRKRGFARNE
+939 
-952 AMVLA
+952 
-957 SAVRF
+957 
-962 RPVLLTAVTTVIG
+962 
-975 LAPMAMGMDIDFSRD
+975 
-990 SPIVFGSESG
+990 
-1000 SFWKSM
+1000 
-1006 ALAIMYGLGVATFL
+1006 
-1020 TLIMVPT
+1020 
-1027 LYSLIEDGRERI
+1027 
-1039 KRLLSKYI
+1039 
-1047 SFENLNEIKTT
+1047 
-1058 PKLNEIN
+1058 

>member
-27 QAYKSIP
+27 KAYKSIP

-47 VSIPFPGS
+47 VSIPFPGAT
-55 SPEDVESLISNKVE
+55 PEDVESLITNKVE

-83 TSSEGVSVLTLEF
+83 TSSEGVAVLTLEF

-152 LTELADDVKEEI
+152 LTELADEVKEEI
-164 EGIPGIL
+164 EGITGIL

-183 RVYVNPDKMN
+183 RVYVNPDKLN

-228 VPGEFINPEG
+228 VPGEFISPEG

-249 VPVRVRDIA
+249 VPVRVKDIA
-258 QVVFGYKEVT
+258 RVVFGYKEVT

-292 AIRNEVKSI
+292 AIRDEVKSI

-322 EHVQQIV
+322 ERVQQIV
-329 KDLENNILTG
+329 KDLENNIITG

-347 LLVMGISNALLVAV
+347 LLVMGISNALLVAI

-419 AAKLGTKE
+419 AAMLGTKE

-468 SSSLFVALIINA
+468 SSSLFVALIINS
-480 VFCSTMMRVKV
+480 VLCSTMMRVKV

-504 VDHSKILRIYQM
+504 VDHSKILRVYQRT
-516 ILRSVLRFR
+516 LRGVLRFR
-525 FVTVIVFI
+525 FVTVMVFI

-551 RIEFFPKTEPS
+551 RVEFFPKTEPS
-562 EAVVNITAPMGTT
+562 EAIVNITAPMGTT
-575 LEISDGYVTSVEGYI
+575 LDISDGYVTSVEGYI
-590 ENDMDKLD
+590 ESDMDKLD

-609 SGASSSGST
+609 AGASSSGST

-658 KLAEAQSGPPTGKAF
+658 KLVEAQSGPPTGKAF
-673 NLEVQGKDFSKMI
+673 NLEVQGEDFSKMI
-686 DSVEKIKKRIKDI
+686 NSVEIIKQKIKDI

-776 SLFIFTPTGE
+776 SLFIFTSSGE

-826 VLVMKAQRVL
+826 VLVMKAQQAL

-859 QVFIGQALIIAI
+859 QIFIGQALIIAI

-939 VVKLRKRGFARNE
+939 VVKLRKQGFARNE

-1006 ALAIMYGLGVATFL
+1006 ALAIMYGLSVATFL
-1020 TLIMVPT
+1020 TLFMVPT
-1027 LYSLIEDGRERI
+1027 LYSLIEDGRERLI
-1039 KRLLSKYI
+1039 RLLSKYI
-1047 SFENLNEIKTT
+1047 SFENSNNIKAEL
-1058 PKLNEIN
+1058 KLN

>member
-47 VSIPFPGS
+47 VSIPFPGA
-55 SPEDVESLISNKVE
+55 SPEDVESLISNKAE

-96 TSDFDISEART
+96 TADFDISEART

-119 LPADAEDYQV
+119 LPADTEDYQV

-140 ILNLAGDMGLLG
+140 ILNLAGDLGLLG
-152 LTELADDVKEEI
+152 LTELADEVKEEF
-164 EGIPGIL
+164 ESIPGIL

-193 YYKLALN
+193 FYKLALN

-228 VPGEFINPEG
+228 VPGEFVSPEG

-258 QVVFGYKEVT
+258 RVVFGYKEVT

-292 AIRNEVKSI
+292 AIRDEVKSI
-301 IQRLEKDYKEDV
+301 IQRLEKNYKEDV

-322 EHVQQIV
+322 ERVQQIV
-329 KDLENNILTG
+329 KDLENNIITG

-347 LLVMGISNALLVAV
+347 LLVMGISNALLVAI

-409 HRQAGKSRIE
+409 HRQAGRSRIE

-575 LEISDGYVTSVEGYI
+575 LEISDGYVTLVEGYI

-624 VVLDFPSWQNWV
+624 VVLDFPSWQDWV

-645 LRQKLVKMVGVQV
+645 LRRKLVNMVGVQV

-673 NLEVQGKDFSKMI
+673 NLEVQGDDFRKMI
-686 DSVEKIKKRIKDI
+686 DAVEKIKKRIKDI

-776 SLFIFTPTGE
+776 SLFIFTPSGE
-786 PVRLSEIA
+786 PVRLNEIA
-794 KVDTGPSYGS
+794 KIDTGPSYGS

-826 VLVMKAQRVL
+826 VLVMKAQQVL

-859 QVFIGQALIIAI
+859 QIFIGQALIIAI

-896 MSVMGVLLGLIVHD
+896 MSVMGVLLGLIIHD

-939 VVKLRKRGFARNE
+939 VVKLRKQGFARNE

-1006 ALAIMYGLGVATFL
+1006 ALAIMYGLSVATFL

-1027 LYSLIEDGRERI
+1027 LYSLIEDGRERL

-1047 SFENLNEIKTT
+1047 SFTNSNNIKA
-1058 PKLNEIN
+1058 

>member
-47 VSIPFPGS
+47 VSIPFPGA
-55 SPEDVESLISNKVE
+55 SPEDVESLISNKAE

-96 TSDFDISEART
+96 TADFDISEART

-119 LPADAEDYQV
+119 LPADTEDYQV

-140 ILNLAGDMGLLG
+140 ILNLAGDLGLLG
-152 LTELADDVKEEI
+152 LTELADEVKEEI

-228 VPGEFINPEG
+228 VPGEFISPEG

-292 AIRNEVKSI
+292 AIRDEVKSI
-301 IQRLEKDYKEDV
+301 IQRLEKNYKEDV

-322 EHVQQIV
+322 ERVQQIV
-329 KDLENNILTG
+329 KDLENNIITG

-347 LLVMGISNALLVAV
+347 LLVMGISNALLVAI

-409 HRQAGKSRIE
+409 HRQAGRSRIE

-590 ENDMDKLD
+590 ERDMDKLD

-658 KLAEAQSGPPTGKAF
+658 KLDEAQSGPPTGKAF
-673 NLEVQGKDFSKMI
+673 NLEVQGEDFSKMI
-686 DSVEKIKKRIKDI
+686 DSVEIIKQRIKDI

-776 SLFIFTPTGE
+776 SLFIFTPSGE

-826 VLVMKAQRVL
+826 VLVMKAQQVL

-859 QVFIGQALIIAI
+859 QIFIGQALIIAI

-939 VVKLRKRGFARNE
+939 VVKLRKQGFARNE

-1006 ALAIMYGLGVATFL
+1006 ALAIMYGLSVATFL

-1027 LYSLIEDGRERI
+1027 LYSLIEDGRERLI
-1039 KRLLSKYI
+1039 RLLSKYI
-1047 SFENLNEIKTT
+1047 SFTNSNNIKA
-1058 PKLNEIN
+1058 

>member
-1 MHPSHIAIR
+1 
-10 NPVFV
+10 
-15 FIMVLVISIAGF
+15 MVLVISIAGF

-47 VSIPFPGS
+47 VSIPFPGAT
-55 SPEDVESLISNKVE
+55 PEDVESLITNKVE
-69 QELKTIKNLKEISS
+69 QELKTIKNLEEISS

-96 TSDFDISEART
+96 TSDFEISEART

-119 LPADAEDYQV
+119 LPADAEDYQIS
-129 TEINLSEQPLM
+129 EINLSERPLM

-152 LTELADDVKEEI
+152 LTELADEVKEEI

-200 QVSSSISNENTNLP
+200 QVSSAISNENTNLP

-228 VPGEFINPEG
+228 VPGEFISPEG

-258 QVVFGYKEVT
+258 KVVFSYKEVT

-292 AIRNEVKSI
+292 AIRDEVKSI
-301 IQRLEKDYKEDV
+301 IKRLEKDYKEDV

-322 EHVQQIV
+322 ERVQQIV
-329 KDLENNILTG
+329 KDLENNIITG

-347 LLVMGISNALLVAV
+347 LLVMGISNALLVAI

-409 HRQAGKSRIE
+409 HRQAGKNRIE
-419 AAKLGTKE
+419 AALLGTKE

-468 SSSLFVALIINA
+468 SSSLFVALIINS

-491 NKEVTSDFDELKL
+491 SKEVTSDFDELKL
-504 VDHSKILRIYQM
+504 VDHSKILRGYQVA
-516 ILRSVLRFR
+516 LRGVLRFR
-525 FVTVIVFI
+525 FVTVMVFI

-543 GTNTFPRK
+543 ATNTFPRK
-551 RIEFFPKTEPS
+551 RVEFFPKTEPS

-575 LEISDGYVTSVEGYI
+575 LEISDGYVTLVEGYI
-590 ENDMDKLD
+590 EDDMDKLD

-658 KLAEAQSGPPTGKAF
+658 KLAESQSGPPTGKAF
-673 NLEVQGKDFSKMI
+673 NLEVQGEDFSKMI
-686 DSVEKIKKRIKDI
+686 DSVEIIKQRIKDI
-699 PGLVDLTDDFDR
+699 PGLVDLSDDFDR

-765 QSFRKNQSDLA
+765 QSFRRNQSDLS
-776 SLFIFTPTGE
+776 SLFIYTSSGE

-804 IRHVDTERTIT
+804 IRHTDTDRTIT

-826 VLVMKAQRVL
+826 VLVMKAQQAL

-842 DGVRY
+842 DGVQY
-847 KFTGENKGRQET
+847 KFTGENKGRKET
-859 QVFIGQALIIAI
+859 QMFLGKAVLIAIGLIII
-871 CLILVVMIAQF
+871 VMVAQF
-882 NSIALPFIVITSVF
+882 NSIALPLIVITSVF

-928 VVNNVI
+928 VVNNAI

-939 VVKLRKRGFARNE
+939 VVKLRKRGFGRNE
-952 AMVLA
+952 AMILA

-962 RPVLLTAVTTVIG
+962 RPVLLTAITTIIG
-975 LAPMAMGMDIDFSRD
+975 LAPIAMGMDIDFSRD
-990 SPIVFGSESG
+990 SPVVFGSASA
-1000 SFWKSM
+1000 SFWKAM

-1020 TLIMVPT
+1020 TLFMVPT
-1027 LYSLIEDGRERI
+1027 LYSLIEDGRERLI
-1039 KRLLSKYI
+1039 KLLSKYT
-1047 SFENLNEIKTT
+1047 SFENSNNIKAES
-1058 PKLNEIN
+1058 KLN

>member
-15 FIMVLVISIAGF
+15 FVMVLVISIAGF
-27 QAYKSIP
+27 QAYKTIP

-47 VSIPFPGS
+47 VSIPFPGAT
-55 SPEDVESLISNKVE
+55 PEDVESLITNKVE
-69 QELKTIKNLKEISS
+69 QELKTIKNLEEISS

-96 TSDFDISEART
+96 TSDFEISEART

-119 LPADAEDYQV
+119 LPADAEDYQIS
-129 TEINLSEQPLM
+129 EINLSERPLM

-152 LTELADDVKEEI
+152 LTELADEVKEEI

-200 QVSSSISNENTNLP
+200 QVSSAISNENTNLP

-228 VPGEFINPEG
+228 VPGEFISPEG

-258 QVVFGYKEVT
+258 KVVFSYKEVT

-292 AIRNEVKSI
+292 AIRDEVKSI

-322 EHVQQIV
+322 ERVQQIV
-329 KDLENNILTG
+329 KDLENNIITG

-347 LLVMGISNALLVAV
+347 LLVMGISNALLVAI

-419 AAKLGTKE
+419 AALLGTKE

-468 SSSLFVALIINA
+468 SSSLFVALIINS

-491 NKEVTSDFDELKL
+491 SKEVTSDFDELKL
-504 VDHSKILRIYQM
+504 VDHSKILRGYQVA
-516 ILRSVLRFR
+516 LRGVLRFR
-525 FVTVIVFI
+525 FVTVMVFI

-543 GTNTFPRK
+543 ATNTFPRK
-551 RIEFFPKTEPS
+551 RVEFFPKTEPS

-575 LEISDGYVTSVEGYI
+575 LEISDGYVTLVEGYI
-590 ENDMDKLD
+590 EDDMDKLD

-658 KLAEAQSGPPTGKAF
+658 KLAESQSGPPTGKAF
-673 NLEVQGKDFSKMI
+673 NLEVQGEDFSKMI
-686 DSVEKIKKRIKDI
+686 DSVEIIKQRIKDI
-699 PGLVDLTDDFDR
+699 PGLVDLSDDFDR

-765 QSFRKNQSDLA
+765 QSFRRNQSDLS
-776 SLFIFTPTGE
+776 SLFIYTSSGE

-804 IRHVDTERTIT
+804 IRHTDTDRTIT

-826 VLVMKAQRVL
+826 VLVMKAQKAL

-842 DGVRY
+842 DGVQY
-847 KFTGENKGRQET
+847 KFTGENKGRKET
-859 QVFIGQALIIAI
+859 QMFLGKAVLIAIGLIII
-871 CLILVVMIAQF
+871 VMVAQF
-882 NSIALPFIVITSVF
+882 NSIALPLIVITSVF

-928 VVNNVI
+928 VVNNAI

-939 VVKLRKRGFARNE
+939 VVKLRKRGFGRNE
-952 AMVLA
+952 AMILA

-962 RPVLLTAVTTVIG
+962 RPVLLTAITTIIG
-975 LAPMAMGMDIDFSRD
+975 LAPIAMGMDIDFSRD
-990 SPIVFGSESG
+990 SPVVFGSASA
-1000 SFWKSM
+1000 SFWKAM

-1020 TLIMVPT
+1020 TLFMVPT
-1027 LYSLIEDGRERI
+1027 LYSLIEDGRERLI
-1039 KRLLSKYI
+1039 KLLSKYT
-1047 SFENLNEIKTT
+1047 SFESSNNIKAES
-1058 PKLNEIN
+1058 KLN

>member
-47 VSIPFPGS
+47 VSIPFPGAT
-55 SPEDVESLISNKVE
+55 PEDVESLITNKVE
-69 QELKTIKNLKEISS
+69 QELKTIKNLEEISS

-96 TSDFDISEART
+96 TSDFEISEART

-119 LPADAEDYQV
+119 LPADAEDYQIS
-129 TEINLSEQPLM
+129 EINLSERPLM

-152 LTELADDVKEEI
+152 LTELADEVKEEI

-200 QVSSSISNENTNLP
+200 QVSSAISNENTNLP

-228 VPGEFINPEG
+228 VPGEFISPEG

-258 QVVFGYKEVT
+258 KVVFSYKEVT

-292 AIRNEVKSI
+292 AIRDEVKSI
-301 IQRLEKDYKEDV
+301 IKRLEKDYKEDV

-322 EHVQQIV
+322 ERVQQIV
-329 KDLENNILTG
+329 KDLENNIITG

-347 LLVMGISNALLVAV
+347 LLVMGISNALLVAI

-409 HRQAGKSRIE
+409 HRQAGKNRIE
-419 AAKLGTKE
+419 AALLGTKE

-468 SSSLFVALIINA
+468 SSSLFVALIINS

-491 NKEVTSDFDELKL
+491 SKEVTSDFDELKL
-504 VDHSKILRIYQM
+504 VDHSKILRGYQVA
-516 ILRSVLRFR
+516 LRGVLRFR
-525 FVTVIVFI
+525 FVTVMVFI

-543 GTNTFPRK
+543 ATNTFPRK
-551 RIEFFPKTEPS
+551 RVEFFPKTEPS

-575 LEISDGYVTSVEGYI
+575 LEISDGYVTLVEGYI
-590 ENDMDKLD
+590 EDDMDKLD

-658 KLAEAQSGPPTGKAF
+658 KLAESQSGPPTGKAF
-673 NLEVQGKDFSKMI
+673 NLEVQGEDFSKMI
-686 DSVEKIKKRIKDI
+686 DSVEIIKQRIKDI
-699 PGLVDLTDDFDR
+699 PGLVDLSDDFDR

-765 QSFRKNQSDLA
+765 QSFRRNQSDLS
-776 SLFIFTPTGE
+776 SLFIYTSSGE

-804 IRHVDTERTIT
+804 IRHTDTDRTIT

-826 VLVMKAQRVL
+826 VLVMKAQQAL

-842 DGVRY
+842 DGVQY
-847 KFTGENKGRQET
+847 KFTGENKGRKET
-859 QVFIGQALIIAI
+859 QMFLGKAVLIAIGLIII
-871 CLILVVMIAQF
+871 VMVAQF
-882 NSIALPFIVITSVF
+882 NSIALPLIVITSVF

-928 VVNNVI
+928 VVNNAI

-939 VVKLRKRGFARNE
+939 VVKLRKRGFGRNE
-952 AMVLA
+952 AMILA

-962 RPVLLTAVTTVIG
+962 RPVLLTAITTIIG
-975 LAPMAMGMDIDFSRD
+975 LAPIAMGMDIDFSRD
-990 SPIVFGSESG
+990 SPVVFGSASA
-1000 SFWKSM
+1000 SFWKAM

-1020 TLIMVPT
+1020 TLFMVPT
-1027 LYSLIEDGRERI
+1027 LYSLIEDGRERLI
-1039 KRLLSKYI
+1039 KLLSKYT
-1047 SFENLNEIKTT
+1047 SFENSNNIKAES
-1058 PKLNEIN
+1058 KLN

>member
-47 VSIPFPGS
+47 VSIPFPGAT
-55 SPEDVESLISNKVE
+55 PEDVESLITNKVE

-83 TSSEGVSVLTLEF
+83 TSSEGVAVLTLEF

-140 ILNLAGDMGLLG
+140 ILNLAGDLGLLG
-152 LTELADDVKEEI
+152 LTELADEVKEEI
-164 EGIPGIL
+164 EGITGIL

-228 VPGEFINPEG
+228 VPGEFVSPEG

-292 AIRNEVKSI
+292 AIRDEVKSI
-301 IQRLEKDYKEDV
+301 IQRLEKNYKEDV

-322 EHVQQIV
+322 ERVQQIV
-329 KDLENNILTG
+329 KDLENNIITG

-347 LLVMGISNALLVAV
+347 LLVMGISNALLVAI

-419 AAKLGTKE
+419 AAMLGTKE

-468 SSSLFVALIINA
+468 SSSLFVALIINS
-480 VFCSTMMRVKV
+480 VLCSTMMRVKV

-504 VDHSKILRIYQM
+504 VDHSKILRVYQRT
-516 ILRSVLRFR
+516 LRGVLRFR
-525 FVTVIVFI
+525 FVTVMVFI

-624 VVLDFPSWQNWV
+624 VVLDFPSWQDWV

-645 LRQKLVKMVGVQV
+645 LRRKLVNMVGVQV

-673 NLEVQGKDFSKMI
+673 NLEVQGDDFSKMI
-686 DSVEKIKKRIKDI
+686 DAVEKIKKRIKDI
-699 PGLVDLTDDFDR
+699 PGLVDLADDFDR

-776 SLFIFTPTGE
+776 SLFIYTPSGE

-826 VLVMKAQRVL
+826 VLVMKAQQVL

-859 QVFIGQALIIAI
+859 QIFIGQALIIAI

-939 VVKLRKRGFARNE
+939 VVKLRKQGFARNE

-1027 LYSLIEDGRERI
+1027 LYSLIEDGRERLI
-1039 KRLLSKYI
+1039 RLLSKYI
-1047 SFENLNEIKTT
+1047 SFTNSNNIKA
-1058 PKLNEIN
+1058 

>member
-47 VSIPFPGS
+47 VSIPFPGA
-55 SPEDVESLISNKVE
+55 SPEDVESLISNKAE

-96 TSDFDISEART
+96 TADFDISEART

-119 LPADAEDYQV
+119 LPADTEDYQV

-140 ILNLAGDMGLLG
+140 ILNLAGDLGLLG
-152 LTELADDVKEEI
+152 LTELADEVKEEI

-193 YYKLALN
+193 FYKLALN

-228 VPGEFINPEG
+228 VPGEFVSPEG

-292 AIRNEVKSI
+292 AIRDEVKSI
-301 IQRLEKDYKEDV
+301 IQRLEKNYKEDV

-322 EHVQQIV
+322 ERVQQIV
-329 KDLENNILTG
+329 KDLENNIITG

-409 HRQAGKSRIE
+409 HRQAGRSRIE

-624 VVLDFPSWQNWV
+624 VVLDFPSWQDWV

-645 LRQKLVKMVGVQV
+645 LRRKLVNMVGVQV

-673 NLEVQGKDFSKMI
+673 NLEVQGDDFRKMI
-686 DSVEKIKKRIKDI
+686 DAVEKIKKRIKDI

-776 SLFIFTPTGE
+776 SLFIFTPSGE

-826 VLVMKAQRVL
+826 VLVMKAQQVL

-859 QVFIGQALIIAI
+859 QIFIGQALIIAI

-939 VVKLRKRGFARNE
+939 VVKLRKQGFARNE

-1027 LYSLIEDGRERI
+1027 LYSLIEDGRERLI
-1039 KRLLSKYI
+1039 RLLSKYI
-1047 SFENLNEIKTT
+1047 SFTNSNNIKA
-1058 PKLNEIN
+1058 

>member
-1 MHPSHIAIR
+1 MHPSQIAIR

-15 FIMVLVISIAGF
+15 FIMILVIGLAGF
-27 QAYKSIP
+27 NAYKSIP

-47 VSIPFPGS
+47 VTVPFPGA
-55 SPEDVESLISNKVE
+55 SPEDVESLITNRAE
-69 QELKTIKNLKEISS
+69 QELQTIKNLKKIKS
-83 TSSEGVSVLTLEF
+83 TSSESVAVLTLEF
-96 TSDFDISEART
+96 TSDFDISDART

-119 LPADAEDYQV
+119 FPSDAEDYQI

-140 ILNLAGDMGLLG
+140 ILNIAGDMGLLG
-152 LTELADDVKEEI
+152 LTDLADEVKEEI

-183 RVYVNPDKMN
+183 RVYVNPEKLN
-193 YYKLALN
+193 YYNLDLN
-200 QVSSSISNENTNLP
+200 QVSTSIRSENTNLP
-214 GGTITMGPTKYMIR
+214 GGSVTMGPTKYLIR

-249 VPVRVRDIA
+249 VPVRVKDLA
-258 QVVFGYKEVT
+258 KVVFGFKEI
-268 SKSRLDGLE
+268 SSRSRLDGTE

-292 AIRNEVKSI
+292 AIRDQVKLI
-301 IQRLEKDYKEDV
+301 IQRLEQEFENEV

-322 EHVQQIV
+322 ERVQRIV
-329 KDLENNILTG
+329 KDLENNILSG

-361 AIPLSFLVSMII
+361 AIPLSFLASMII

-398 NAIVIVENIYR
+398 NAIVIVENIFR
-409 HRQAGKSRIE
+409 HRQAGKNRIE
-419 AAKLGTKE
+419 AAILGTKE

-444 PLIFMPGIAGEFIS
+444 PLIFMPGIAGEFIG

-468 SSSLFVALIINA
+468 SSSLLVAVIINP
-480 VFCSTMMRVKV
+480 VLCSTLMRVKV
-491 NKEVTSDFDELKL
+491 GKEITSDFDELKL
-504 VDHSKILRIYQM
+504 VEKSKILGIYQFA
-516 ILRSVLRFR
+516 LRKVLRFR
-525 FVTVIVFI
+525 LITILAFI
-533 FLFIGTFYWY
+533 FLFVGTFYWY
-543 GTNTFPRK
+543 GKNTFPRK

-562 EAVVNITAPMGTT
+562 EAVVNIRAPLGTT
-575 LEISDGYVTSVEGYI
+575 LEVSDKYVASVEDFV
-590 ENDMDKLD
+590 NKDKKKLD

-609 SGASSSGST
+609 SGAASAGSS

-624 VVLDFPSWQNWV
+624 VVLDFPNWQNWK
-636 EKPSEIIKN
+636 EKPSSIIKK
-645 LRQKLVKMVGVQV
+645 LRQKLDQMVGIEI
-658 KLAEAQSGPPTGKAF
+658 KLAEARSGPPTGMAL
-673 NLEVQGKDFSKMI
+673 NLEVRGEDFNQMSEA
-686 DSVEKIKKRIKDI
+686 VESIKKKIKDI

-726 RLGFRARD
+726 RLGLRARD
-734 IASTVRT
+734 IANTVRT

-765 QSFRKNQSDLA
+765 QSFRSNQSDLS
-776 SLFIFTPTGE
+776 SLFIYTPSGE

-794 KVDTGPSYGS
+794 KVDSGPSYGS
-804 IRHVDTERTIT
+804 IKHVDTVRTIT
-815 ISGDAFRVPGP
+815 ISADAFRMPGP
-826 VLVMKAQRVL
+826 VLVIKAKQIL
-836 KDLELP
+836 SKLDLP
-842 DGVRY
+842 QGVTY
-847 KFTGENKGRQET
+847 QFTGEDENRKESQI
-859 QVFIGQALIIAI
+859 FIGQALIIAI
-871 CLILVVMIAQF
+871 FMILVIMVAQF
-882 NSIALPFIVITSVF
+882 NSIALPLIVISSVL
-896 MSVMGVLLGLIVHD
+896 MSVMGVIMGLIVHD

-928 VVNNVI
+928 VVNNAI
-934 VMLDF
+934 VMLDY
-939 VVKLRKRGFARNE
+939 VIKLRKKGYQRNE
-952 AMVLA
+952 AMILA
-957 SAVRF
+957 AAVRF
-962 RPVLLTAVTTVIG
+962 RPVVLTAVTTVLG
-975 LAPMAMGMDIDFSRD
+975 LVPIAVGMDIDFSRD
-990 SPIVFGSESG
+990 SKILFGAASA

-1006 ALAIMYGLGVATFL
+1006 ALAIMYGLGVTTLL
-1020 TLIMVPT
+1020 TLFLLPA
-1027 LYSLIEDGRERI
+1027 LYSLVEGGKERLRGLFSR
-1039 KRLLSKYI
+1039 K
-1047 SFENLNEIKTT
+1047 EIAY
-1058 PKLNEIN
+1058 

>member
-47 VSIPFPGS
+47 VSIPFPGA
-55 SPEDVESLISNKVE
+55 SPEDVESLISNKAE

-96 TSDFDISEART
+96 TADFDISEART

-119 LPADAEDYQV
+119 LPADTEDYQV

-140 ILNLAGDMGLLG
+140 ILNLAGDLGLLG
-152 LTELADDVKEEI
+152 LTELADEVKEEI

-183 RVYVNPDKMN
+183 RVYVNPDRMN
-193 YYKLALN
+193 FYKLALN

-228 VPGEFINPEG
+228 VPGEFISPEG

-292 AIRNEVKSI
+292 AIRDVVKSI
-301 IQRLEKDYKEDV
+301 IQRLKKNYKEDV

-322 EHVQQIV
+322 ERVQQIV
-329 KDLENNILTG
+329 KDLENNIITG

-347 LLVMGISNALLVAV
+347 LLVMGISNALLVAI

-409 HRQAGKSRIE
+409 HRQAGRSRIE

-575 LEISDGYVTSVEGYI
+575 LEISDGYVTLVEGYI

-624 VVLDFPSWQNWV
+624 VVLDFPSWQDWV

-645 LRQKLVKMVGVQV
+645 LRRKLVNMVGVQV

-673 NLEVQGKDFSKMI
+673 NLEVQGDDFSKMI
-686 DSVEKIKKRIKDI
+686 DAVEKIKKRIKDI
-699 PGLVDLTDDFDR
+699 PGLVDLADDFDR

-726 RLGFRARD
+726 RLGLRARD

-776 SLFIFTPTGE
+776 SLFIFTPSGE

-826 VLVMKAQRVL
+826 VLVMKAQQVL
-836 KDLELP
+836 KNLELP

-859 QVFIGQALIIAI
+859 QIFIGQALIIAI

-939 VVKLRKRGFARNE
+939 VVKLRKQGFARNE

-975 LAPMAMGMDIDFSRD
+975 LAPMAMGIDIDFSRD

-1027 LYSLIEDGRERI
+1027 LYSLIEDGRERLI
-1039 KRLLSKYI
+1039 RLLSKYI
-1047 SFENLNEIKTT
+1047 SFTNSNNIKA
-1058 PKLNEIN
+1058 

>member
-10 NPVFV
+10 NPIFV

-27 QAYKSIP
+27 KAYKSIP

-47 VSIPFPGS
+47 VSIPFPGAT
-55 SPEDVESLISNKVE
+55 PEDVESLITNKVE

-83 TSSEGVSVLTLEF
+83 TSSEGVAVLTLEF

-152 LTELADDVKEEI
+152 LTELADEVKEEI

-183 RVYVNPDKMN
+183 RVYVNPDKLN

-228 VPGEFINPEG
+228 VPGEFISPEG

-249 VPVRVRDIA
+249 VPVRVKDIA
-258 QVVFGYKEVT
+258 RVVFGYKEVT

-292 AIRNEVKSI
+292 AIRDEVKSI

-322 EHVQQIV
+322 ERVQQIV
-329 KDLENNILTG
+329 KDLENNIITG

-347 LLVMGISNALLVAV
+347 LLVMGISNALLVAI
-361 AIPLSFLVSMII
+361 AIPLSFLVSIII

-419 AAKLGTKE
+419 AALLGTKE

-468 SSSLFVALIINA
+468 SSSLFVALIINS
-480 VFCSTMMRVKV
+480 VLCSTMMRVKV

-504 VDHSKILRIYQM
+504 VDHSKILRVYQRT
-516 ILRSVLRFR
+516 LRGVLRFR
-525 FVTVIVFI
+525 FVTVMVFI

-551 RIEFFPKTEPS
+551 RVEFFPKTEPS
-562 EAVVNITAPMGTT
+562 EAIVNITAPMGTT
-575 LEISDGYVTSVEGYI
+575 LDISDGYVTSVEGYI
-590 ENDMDKLD
+590 ESDMDKLD

-658 KLAEAQSGPPTGKAF
+658 KLVEAQSGPPTGKAF
-673 NLEVQGKDFSKMI
+673 NLEVQGDDFSKMI
-686 DSVEKIKKRIKDI
+686 NSVEIIKQKIKDI

-776 SLFIFTPTGE
+776 SLFIFTSSGE

-826 VLVMKAQRVL
+826 VLVMKAQQAL

-859 QVFIGQALIIAI
+859 QIFIGQALIIAI

-939 VVKLRKRGFARNE
+939 VVKLRKQGFARNE

-1006 ALAIMYGLGVATFL
+1006 ALAIMYGLSVATFL
-1020 TLIMVPT
+1020 TLFMVPT
-1027 LYSLIEDGRERI
+1027 LYSLIEDGRERLI
-1039 KRLLSKYI
+1039 RLLSKYI
-1047 SFENLNEIKTT
+1047 SFENSNNIKAEL
-1058 PKLNEIN
+1058 KLN

>member
-1 MHPSHIAIR
+1 MHPSQIAIR
-10 NPVFV
+10 NPVFI
-15 FIMVLVISIAGF
+15 FIMILVIGLAGF
-27 QAYKSIP
+27 NAYKSIP

-47 VSIPFPGS
+47 VTIPFPGA
-55 SPEDVESLISNKVE
+55 SPEDVESLITNKAE
-69 QELKTIKNLKEISS
+69 QELQTIKNLKKIKS
-83 TSSEGVSVLTLEF
+83 TSSESVAVLTLEF
-96 TSDFDISEART
+96 TSDFDISDART

-119 LPADAEDYQV
+119 FPSDAEDYQI

-140 ILNLAGDMGLLG
+140 ILNIAGDMGLLG
-152 LTELADDVKEEI
+152 LTDLADKVKEEI

-183 RVYVNPDKMN
+183 RVYVNPEKLN
-193 YYKLALN
+193 YYNLDLN
-200 QVSSSISNENTNLP
+200 QVSTSIRSENTNLP
-214 GGTITMGPTKYMIR
+214 GGSVTMGPTKYLIR

-249 VPVRVRDIA
+249 VPVRVKDLA
-258 QVVFGYKEVT
+258 KVVFGFKEIT
-268 SKSRLDGLE
+268 SKSRLDGIE

-292 AIRNEVKSI
+292 AIRDQVKLI
-301 IQRLEKDYKEDV
+301 IQRLEQEYGDEV

-322 EHVQQIV
+322 ERVQRIV
-329 KDLENNILTG
+329 NDLENNILSG

-347 LLVMGISNALLVAV
+347 LLVMGISNALLVAI
-361 AIPLSFLVSMII
+361 AIPLSFLASMII

-398 NAIVIVENIYR
+398 NAIVIVENIFR
-409 HRQAGKSRIE
+409 HRQAGKNRID
-419 AAKLGTKE
+419 AAVLGTKE

-468 SSSLFVALIINA
+468 SSSLLVAVLINP
-480 VFCSTMMRVKV
+480 VLCSTLMRVKV
-491 NKEVTSDFDELKL
+491 GKEITSDFDELKL
-504 VDHSKILRIYQM
+504 VEKSKILGIYQYA
-516 ILRSVLRFR
+516 LRKVLRFR
-525 FVTVIVFI
+525 LITLFAFV
-533 FLFIGTFYWY
+533 FLFVGTFYWY
-543 GTNTFPRK
+543 GKNTFPRK

-562 EAVVNITAPMGTT
+562 EAVVNIRAPLGTT
-575 LEISDGYVTSVEGYI
+575 LEVSDKYVVSVEDFV
-590 ENDMDKLD
+590 NKDKKKLD

-609 SGASSSGST
+609 SGASSAGST

-624 VVLDFPSWQNWV
+624 VVLDFPNWQNWI
-636 EKPSEIIKN
+636 EKPSSIIKK
-645 LRQKLVKMVGVQV
+645 LRQKLEQMVGVEI
-658 KLAEAQSGPPTGKAF
+658 KLAEARSGPPTGMAL
-673 NLEVQGKDFSKMI
+673 NLEVRGDDFNQMSEA
-686 DSVEKIKKRIKDI
+686 VETIKQNIKNI

-726 RLGFRARD
+726 RLGLRARD
-734 IASTVRT
+734 IANTVRT

-765 QSFRKNQSDLA
+765 QSFRSNQSDLS
-776 SLFIFTPTGE
+776 SLFIYTPSGE

-794 KVDTGPSYGS
+794 RVDSGPSYGS

-815 ISGDAFRVPGP
+815 ISADAFRMPGP
-826 VLVMKAQRVL
+826 VLVMKTQQVL
-836 KDLELP
+836 NNLDLP
-842 DGVRY
+842 QGVTY
-847 KFTGENKGRQET
+847 QFTGEDENRKEAQI
-859 QVFIGQALIIAI
+859 FIGRALIIAVL
-871 CLILVVMIAQF
+871 LILVVMVAQF
-882 NSIALPFIVITSVF
+882 NSIALPLIVISSVL
-896 MSVMGVLLGLIVHD
+896 MSIMGVIIGLIVHD
-910 RPFGIIMTGVGTV
+910 RPFGIIMTGVGSV

-928 VVNNVI
+928 VVNNAI
-934 VMLDF
+934 VMLDY
-939 VVKLRKRGFARNE
+939 VIKLRKKGYQRNE
-952 AMVLA
+952 AMILA
-957 SAVRF
+957 AAVRF
-962 RPVLLTAVTTVIG
+962 RPVVLTAVTTVLG
-975 LAPMAMGMDIDFSRD
+975 LVPIAVGMDIDFSRD
-990 SPIVFGSESG
+990 SIILFGAASA

-1006 ALAIMYGLGVATFL
+1006 ALAVMYGLGVTTFL
-1020 TLIMVPT
+1020 TLFLLPV
-1027 LYSLIEDGRERI
+1027 LYSLVEGGKERLRGLFSR
-1039 KRLLSKYI
+1039 K
-1047 SFENLNEIKTT
+1047 EI
-1058 PKLNEIN
+1058 IF

>member
-1 MHPSHIAIR
+1 
-10 NPVFV
+10 
-15 FIMVLVISIAGF
+15 MVLVISIAGF

-47 VSIPFPGS
+47 VSIPFPGA
-55 SPEDVESLISNKVE
+55 SPEDVESLISNKAE

-96 TSDFDISEART
+96 TADFDISEART

-119 LPADAEDYQV
+119 LPADTEDYQV

-140 ILNLAGDMGLLG
+140 ILNLAGDLGLLG
-152 LTELADDVKEEI
+152 LTELADEVKEEI

-228 VPGEFINPEG
+228 VPGEFVSPEG

-292 AIRNEVKSI
+292 AIRDEVKSI
-301 IQRLEKDYKEDV
+301 IQRLEKNYKEDV

-322 EHVQQIV
+322 ERVQQIV
-329 KDLENNILTG
+329 KDLENNIITG

-409 HRQAGKSRIE
+409 HRQAGRSRIE

-624 VVLDFPSWQNWV
+624 VVLDFPSWQDWV

-645 LRQKLVKMVGVQV
+645 LRRKLVNMVGVQV

-673 NLEVQGKDFSKMI
+673 NLEVQGDDFRKMI
-686 DSVEKIKKRIKDI
+686 DAVEKIKKRIKDI

-776 SLFIFTPTGE
+776 SLFIFTPSGE
-786 PVRLSEIA
+786 PVRLNEIA
-794 KVDTGPSYGS
+794 KIDTGPSYGS

-826 VLVMKAQRVL
+826 VLVMKAQQVL

-859 QVFIGQALIIAI
+859 QIFIGQALIIAI

-939 VVKLRKRGFARNE
+939 VVKLRKQGFARNE

-1027 LYSLIEDGRERI
+1027 LYSLIEDGRERLI
-1039 KRLLSKYI
+1039 RLLSKYI
-1047 SFENLNEIKTT
+1047 SFTNSNNIKA
-1058 PKLNEIN
+1058 